1 MECYKRNDSPATQV
15 PGNDHLYYVL
25 QFHFGYP
32 KISVLWRM
40 TLAFNCSVT
49 HQTSL
54 LMLPELLCSFSI
66 LCVVLDFQH
75 LQNLL
80 CLKSATGTTQLAWLM
95 SPGPVLLRKHV
106 RSNKYT
112 PLVER
117 VDLLH
122 VNPQVE
128 AAN

>member
-25 QFHFGYP
+25 Q
-32 KISVLWRM
+32 
-40 TLAFNCSVT
+40 
-49 HQTSL
+49 
-54 LMLPELLCSFSI
+54 MLPELLCSFSI